1 MAKRRVPV
9 VIVAGFLGSGK
20 TTLLN
25 HLLSNT
31 RGVRIGVVVNDF
43 GSVNVDALSVAGQV
57 DSMLSLDNGCLCCAV
72 DTAGMDA
79 MLTKLTSADLDLVV
93 IEASGLAEPRSLV
106 RLVLASTD
114 PLVEYGGLIELVDA
128 AEFETTRARH
138 PELDEHVRL
147 ADLVVL
153 NKLDRV
159 GGADAAERVT
169 ALVRELAG
177 PTPVLPTEHGRI
189 DPELLFDPVRGS
201 EPVARQLSFDDLRED
216 CDTHDN
222 CHEHA
227 HAAYDTLTVTAGAL
241 HPRRFAAFL
250 EGRPGGLYRMK
261 GTVYFGVPGHRQR
274 FTLHT
279 VGAYTRLV
287 RGAWGAGD
295 ERRTELV
302 LIGSGIDPHALR
314 AQLRACEEPE
324 PDAVDEQ
331 SMLPVLRYVES

>member
-57 DSMLSLDNGCLCCAV
+57 DSMLSLENGCLCCAV

-153 NKLDRV
+153 NKVDRV
-159 GGADAAERVT
+159 ADPGRLT

-189 DPELLFDPVRGS
+189 DPELLFDRVRGP
-201 EPVARQLSFDDLRED
+201 EPVARQLSFEDLREED
-216 CDTHDN
+216 ADAHDH

-287 RGAWGAGD
+287 RSTWAAG
-295 ERRTELV
+295 EQRRTELV
-302 LIGSGIDPHALR
+302 LIGSGIDPQALR
-314 AQLRACEEPE
+314 AALKACEEPA
-324 PDAVDEQ
+324 PDEVDEQ